1 MNTKASVKR
10 WTPIQTAL
18 IVVCLALIQ
27 MVCLSPAFGSALTF
41 NVRPENRTVLVPGPG
56 NGTIQIKVVAP
67 DDLPYPTTD
76 RPLLNLALVIDKS
89 GSMNEAGKMDYAIK
103 AAHQLVDRLGR
114 DDYLSIIA
122 YDQFVRVVSPA
133 RRVKDRRRFHRLID
147 NIYPGG
153 RTFLSGGLEEGFR
166 QARRAKK
173 RGYVNRVL
181 LISDGLAN
189 VGVTNRNSLRRRAG
203 DMSERGIS
211 ISTFGVGYDFDED
224 LMAGLAIGGSGAYH
238 YIANPSDIVAAL
250 SNEFSMASRTVA
262 TDVEII
268 IRLKKDSRFDSVI
281 GHSWRREGDSVV
293 IRLGDL
299 SSGEKRNLMA
309 KLRVQGKSLGMQDV
323 ADVSMRYRD
332 PVSGMV
338 RKEASQTVKLQLV
351 KDPDVYRDN
360 FDNRVREEKSVIESN
375 TNMEKAAKRVD
386 SGDRGGALSILKKAV
401 DALKQEPASPATEAE
416 IQRNEKYQEQIVGM
430 DEMDDDEVKEMQKDI
445 KYRSYQK
452 LHRQ

>member
-1 MNTKASVKR
+1 MNTKVSVKR
-10 WTPIQTAL
+10 WTPIHTAL
-18 IVVCLALIQ
+18 VVLCSVFIQ
-27 MVCLSPAFGSALTF
+27 ILYLSPAYGSSLTF

-56 NGTIQIKVVAP
+56 DGTIQIKVVAP
-67 DDLPYPTTD
+67 EDLPYPTTD

-89 GSMNEAGKMDYAIK
+89 GSMNEAGKMEYAIR

-133 RRVKDRRRFHRLID
+133 RRVRDRRRFHQLIN

-166 QARRAKK
+166 QARRVKK

-189 VGVTNRNSLRRRAG
+189 VGVTNRHTLRRRAG

-211 ISTFGVGYDFDED
+211 VSTFGVGYDFDED
-224 LMAGLAIGGSGAYH
+224 LMAGLAIGGSGSYH

-262 TDVEII
+262 TDVEIV
-268 IRLKKDSRFDSVI
+268 IRLKKDSRFDSVL

-309 KLRVQGKSLGMQDV
+309 KFKVQSKSLGMQDV

-338 RKEASQTVKLQLV
+338 RKEPFQTVKLQLV
-351 KDPDVYRDN
+351 EDPDIYREN

-375 TNMEKAAKRVD
+375 ANMEKAARRVD
-386 SGDRGGALSILKKAV
+386 SGDRAGALSILKKAA

-416 IQRNEKYQEQIVGM
+416 IQRNERYQEKIVGM

-445 KYRSYQK
+445 KYRSYQR